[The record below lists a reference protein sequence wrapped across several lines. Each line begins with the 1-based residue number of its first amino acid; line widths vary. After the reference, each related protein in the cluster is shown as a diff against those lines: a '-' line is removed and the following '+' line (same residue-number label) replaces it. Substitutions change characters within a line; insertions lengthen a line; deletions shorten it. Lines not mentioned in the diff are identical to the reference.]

1 MKGLCGITAQAFFV
15 AVTVVPQ
22 PQTVL
27 AEGQTGGFIMQDQT
41 NWGILGGSNFAANL
55 MGPAIHAAKGA
66 RLLGLATSS
75 PDKAGRFTAFSPDCA
90 IFDSYDALLAS
101 PDIDAVYIPLPNHLH
116 VEWSLKAIAA
126 GKHVLCE
133 KPMTLQADEFSR
145 LIEAR
150 DASGLHVAEAFM
162 IVHHP
167 QFLRAR
173 ALLKSGAIGALR
185 HVDTVFTYFNDDPDN
200 IRNQA
205 GAGGGGLPDI
215 GVYTFGSVRFVTEEE
230 PVRVPY
236 ARIDF
241 EEGVDNFVQMAADF
255 ATFTYSAVV
264 SMRAFPRQE
273 IVFHGDK
280 GIMRLTCPFNSDVHD
295 QAEIHVETAGKT
307 VCVERFPGV
316 NQYVLQ
322 VEAFGKTL
330 RYNKPYA
337 CPLEFS
343 RGTQQMIDMTYA
355 AARD

>member
-1 MKGLCGITAQAFFV
+1 
-15 AVTVVPQ
+15 
-22 PQTVL
+22 
-27 AEGQTGGFIMQDQT
+27 
-41 NWGILGGSNFAANL
+41 

-66 RLLGLATSS
+66 RLAGLATSS
-75 PDKAGRFTAFSPDCA
+75 MAKASRFTAFAPDCE

-101 PDIDAVYIPLPNHLH
+101 PEIEAVYIPLPNHLH

-133 KPMTLQADEFSR
+133 KPMTMQADEFIR

-150 DASGLHVAEAFM
+150 DRSGLHVAEAFM
-162 IVHHP
+162 IVQHP

-173 ALLKSGAIGALR
+173 EMLKSGVIGALR
-185 HVDTVFTYFNDDPDN
+185 HVDAVFTYFNNDPEN

-205 GAGGGGLPDI
+205 DAGGGGLPDI

-230 PVRVPY
+230 PDRVPY

-241 EEGVDNFVQMAADF
+241 EDSVDTFVQMAAEF
-255 ATFTYSAVV
+255 PTFTYSAVV

-273 IVFHGDK
+273 IVFHGEK
-280 GIMRLTCPFNSDVHD
+280 GVMRLTCPFNSDVHD
-295 QAEIHVETAGKT
+295 QAEIHVETEGKS
-307 VCVERFPGV
+307 VRIERFPGV
-316 NQYVLQ
+316 DQYVLQ
-322 VEAFGKTL
+322 VEAFGATL
-330 RYNKPYA
+330 RDKTAYA

-355 AARD
+355 AAKD